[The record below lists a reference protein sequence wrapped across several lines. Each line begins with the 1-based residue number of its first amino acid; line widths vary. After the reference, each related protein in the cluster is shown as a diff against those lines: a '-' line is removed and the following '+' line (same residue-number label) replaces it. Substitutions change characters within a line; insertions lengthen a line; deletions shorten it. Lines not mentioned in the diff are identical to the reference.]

1 MGIVAGGVTVGTVG
15 TMLVGTVAGM
25 EGGGM
30 TTGTEVAWVVAGMV
44 MAGTA
49 ADTLAE
55 VAGSIRG
62 RLGAGLRASS
72 MGCVGLS
79 LFDTERTLPVLAF
92 FDIWP
97 TESLRHLVCVDD
109 PSENSLFTSTSGR

>member
-1 MGIVAGGVTVGTVG
+1 MGIIAGGVTVGTVG
-15 TMLVGTVAGM
+15 TMLVGIVAGM

-55 VAGSIRG
+55 VAGSIGG

-79 LFDTERTLPVLAF
+79 LFGTERTLPVLAF

-97 TESLRHLVCVDD
+97 TESLRRLVCVDD